1 MTRKKF
7 IKTLMAHKVQ
17 KYDAM
22 MAAELVGASGASYEQ
37 MWRVL
42 SSASKLL
49 AIKITIEGE

>member
-17 KYDAM
+17 KYDAVR
-22 MAAELVGASGASYEQ
+22 AAELIGATGASYEQ

-42 SSASKLL
+42 SSAAKLL
-49 AIKITIEGE
+49 AVEKIIGGE